1 MTTQRGTYRD
11 LASAVLV
18 AHQRYNA
25 SSCLCGWSELGQ
37 SWAEHVASVLDAAGA
52 LRDRP
57 PVGECSDVDVLA
69 VANWVGA
76 PGSDGDVPTEV
87 RDAAARLRRRGKGSP

>member
-1 MTTQRGTYRD
+1 MTDETYRN

-18 AHQRYNA
+18 AHQRYDA

-37 SWAEHVASVLDAAGA
+37 SWADHVAAVLDAAGA

-57 PVGECSDVDVLA
+57 PAGERTDVRRVTHYVLTS
-69 VANWVGA
+69 G
-76 PGSDGDVPTEV
+76 GSVPEDIS
-87 RDAAARLRRRGKGSP
+87 RAIDRLIRAWP